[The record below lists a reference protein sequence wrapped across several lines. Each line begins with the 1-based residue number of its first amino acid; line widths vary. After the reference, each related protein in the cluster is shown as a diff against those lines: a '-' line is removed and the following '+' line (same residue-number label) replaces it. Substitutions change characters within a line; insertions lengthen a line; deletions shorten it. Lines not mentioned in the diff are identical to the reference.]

1 MGAPPFLAKGVM
13 SPLTHPRRLYGTL
26 ATAEMVTWTLLL
38 AGMAGKYLLRLGG
51 LGELGVRVGGSVHG
65 FVFLAY
71 CLVTVLVAVD
81 QRWRAGH
88 LLVGL
93 AAAVVPYATVPFER
107 WADRRGLLE
116 ESWRLRR
123 EPADGFVQKLV
134 AASLR
139 RPLPAAAAALVL
151 VALVFAGLLAA
162 GPPTQWFS

>member
-93 AAAVVPYATVPFER
+93 ASAVVPYATVPFER

>member
-38 AGMAGKYLLRLGG
+38 AGRAGKYLLRLGG

-93 AAAVVPYATVPFER
+93 ASAVVPYATVPFER

>member
-1 MGAPPFLAKGVM
+1 MGGPPFLAKGVM
-13 SPLTHPRRLYGTL
+13 SSLTHPRRLYGTL

-38 AGMAGKYLLRLGG
+38 AGMAGKYLLG
-51 LGELGVRVGGSVHG
+51 LGELGVRVGGGVHG

-71 CLVTVLVAVD
+71 CVVTVLVAVD

-93 AAAVVPYATVPFER
+93 ASAVVPYATVPFER

>member
-1 MGAPPFLAKGVM
+1 M
-13 SPLTHPRRLYGTL
+13 SSLTHPRRLYGTL

-38 AGMAGKYLLRLGG
+38 AGMAGKYLLG
-51 LGELGVRVGGSVHG
+51 LGELGVRVGGGVHG

-71 CLVTVLVAVD
+71 CVVTVLVAVD
-81 QRWRAGH
+81 QRWRAQQ

-93 AAAVVPYATVPFER
+93 ASAVVPYATVPFER

-123 EPADGFVQKLV
+123 EPADGPVQKLV

-139 RPLPAAAAALVL
+139 RPVPAAAAAL
-151 VALVFAGLLAA
+151 ALIAIVFAGLLAA

>member
-1 MGAPPFLAKGVM
+1 MGGPPFLAKGVM
-13 SPLTHPRRLYGTL
+13 SSLTHPRRLYGTL

-38 AGMAGKYLLRLGG
+38 AGMAGKYLLG
-51 LGELGVRVGGSVHG
+51 LGELGVRVGGGVHG

-71 CLVTVLVAVD
+71 CVVTVLVAVD
-81 QRWRAGH
+81 QRWRARH

-93 AAAVVPYATVPFER
+93 ASAVVPYATVPFER

-123 EPADGFVQKLV
+123 EPADGPVQKLV

-139 RPLPAAAAALVL
+139 RPVPAAAAAL
-151 VALVFAGLLAA
+151 ALIAIVFAGLLAA

>member
-1 MGAPPFLAKGVM
+1 M
-13 SPLTHPRRLYGTL
+13 SSLTHPRRLYGTL

-38 AGMAGKYLLRLGG
+38 AGMAGKYLLG
-51 LGELGVRVGGSVHG
+51 LGELGVRLGGGVHG

-71 CLVTVLVAVD
+71 CVVTVLVAVD
-81 QRWRAGH
+81 QRWRAQQ

-93 AAAVVPYATVPFER
+93 ASAVVPYATVPFER

-123 EPADGFVQKLV
+123 EPADGPVQKLV

-139 RPLPAAAAALVL
+139 RPVPAAAAAL
-151 VALVFAGLLAA
+151 ALIAIVFAGLLAA